1 MSLLAV
7 LALTFSEH
15 GDLLCRVGFGTCS
28 QSVKF
33 SDRQSACPTNCADDA
48 RSAVVLLGR
57 VVDVQACMPFH
68 LGAVVEM
75 VQSVTHFEVCI
86 LLVLS
91 IVVKVVLLKEDGNES
106 PVAKL
111 RVIYSV

>member
-1 MSLLAV
+1 
-7 LALTFSEH
+7 
-15 GDLLCRVGFGTCS
+15 
-28 QSVKF
+28 
-33 SDRQSACPTNCADDA
+33 
-48 RSAVVLLGR
+48 
-57 VVDVQACMPFH
+57 MPFH
-68 LGAVVEM
+68 LGAVVEV